1 MPKYY
6 CEYCDIYLTHSSPV
20 GRRQHIQG
28 RKHISAKIEYFQN
41 LLREEGITPQNFLGF
56 LGNDAFNNVLG
67 NPMMNNMMPGNFPM
81 RMKCNNMKHHSHHS
95 RHSHRHHMS
104 HGRYSRERHGHHSYS
119 SKYHSHP
126 MHMNSNSIGSMSGFQ
141 NNKYSGSFFPPP
153 NSMHGNGKM
162 FNNVIRDLVSN
173 VNIENDP
180 SKDSQNEGR
189 IGANAIDNSSSSIH
203 DKGDQ
208 GDQRDHANHADRAD
222 QTDQGDNTDPVNA
235 DDGTV
240 NKNDEVSVDA

>member
-20 GRRQHIQG
+20 GRRQHVQG

-56 LGNDAFNNVLG
+56 LGPRALNNILG

-81 RMKCNNMKHHSHHS
+81 HMKHNNMKHHSHYS
-95 RHSHRHHMS
+95 RRSHRHHMP
-104 HGRYSRERHGHHSYS
+104 HGRYGRERHGHYSYS

-126 MHMNSNSIGSMSGFQ
+126 MHMNSSSMSSMSGFPY
-141 NNKYSGSFFPPP
+141 NEHSGNFFSLS

-162 FNNVIRDLVSN
+162 GNMVIRDLVSN
-173 VNIENDP
+173 VNIENDLVKDNPNEERNGDSAIANQP
-180 SKDSQNEGR
+180 STMHHEEDQDDP
-189 IGANAIDNSSSSIH
+189 ANATGGTANNNDNVSI
-203 DKGDQ
+203 
-208 GDQRDHANHADRAD
+208 
-222 QTDQGDNTDPVNA
+222 NA
-235 DDGTV
+235 
-240 NKNDEVSVDA
+240 